1 MDPILGMIIL
11 WPGTFIPAGWHLCDG
26 SMLNI
31 NQNQALYSILGALYG
46 GTTTT
51 FGLPDL
57 RGRVAI
63 SIGQGPTLSEYTLA
77 QKAGLESITLTQT
90 QIPAHNHSAAGT
102 LSGTAT
108 GTLPA
113 LSGTGSLPASSVM
126 GTSVIPGPA
135 LFPAKAPDYT
145 PSGLDPDF
153 IYGPSDNSTK
163 MPVSV
168 TIPAGA
174 ALSVNLS
181 GGMVPV
187 VVGNT
192 GNGAS
197 HDNRQPFL
205 ALNYIIATEGLY
217 PDRQQ

>member
-11 WPGTFIPAGWHLCDG
+11 WPGNFIPLGWLLCDG

-31 NQNQALYSILGALYG
+31 NQNQALYSILGIIYG
-46 GTTTT
+46 GTSTT
-51 FGLPDL
+51 FALPDL

-63 SIGQGPTLSEYTLA
+63 SIGQGPALSAYTLA
-77 QKAGLESITLTQT
+77 QKAGLESIVLSQT
-90 QIPAHNHSAAGT
+90 QLPAHNHSATGT

-113 LSGTGSLPASSVM
+113 LSGTGSLPASSIK
-126 GTSVIPGPA
+126 GTSTTPGPT
-135 LFPAKAPDYT
+135 LFPAQAPDYT
-145 PSGLDPDF
+145 PAGLDPDF
-153 IYGPSDNSTK
+153 IYGASDNSTK
-163 MPVSV
+163 LPVSV

-181 GGMVPV
+181 GGTVPV

-192 GNGAS
+192 GSGAP

-205 ALNYIIATEGLY
+205 ALNYIIATQGIY
-217 PDRQQ
+217 PQHP